1 MTAVPKPVAEG
12 WWNASTDGF
21 HQLCSPR
28 ISCEPAVVLLK
39 TEYDRMVE
47 AWNLKQKRQSK
58 GLCKCPPCVNTE
70 ARQSAHAWARRA
82 FYGPKRTPLHD

>member
-47 AWNLKQKRQSK
+47 ALALALEITQLTKQ
-58 GLCKCPPCVNTE
+58 LIELVN
-70 ARQSAHAWARRA
+70 
-82 FYGPKRTPLHD
+82 HD